1 MKKII
6 HISNKDSNIAGTIDL
21 PGSKSESNRAL
32 IIDALSR
39 NCSILDN
46 ISTSSDTKLLQN
58 ALFSKENIIDVR
70 DAGTAMRFL
79 TAYYIATNQD
89 KILTGTKRMLERP
102 IEPLVKA
109 LNKIGGNIEYMEKQG
124 FPPIKINGKLSKLN
138 KNKIQIAADV
148 SSQFIS
154 AILMIAPIL
163 PRGIELEFT
172 GKIVSS
178 PYIDMTLAIMHH
190 FGANAEYTEKGIS
203 VRKQEYQP
211 VKYNI
216 ESDWSCASY
225 WYLMAALSTDPAIF
239 LKGLKHQSFQG
250 DSIIQEWF
258 KPFGIITEF
267 SNTGAFITKTDG
279 SLSSLPEVIDFTD
292 NPDLAQTMIVLCAVK
307 RLKCKFTGLESLRI
321 KEIDRIQAMQ
331 NELKKF
337 NIHLIEEDKDVFS
350 LNGTF
355 NNSSATIET
364 YSDHRMAMAFAPLA
378 LLCPEINIIN
388 PGCVEKSYLNFW
400 DDLKTAGFNID

>member
-1 MKKII
+1 
-6 HISNKDSNIAGTIDL
+6 
-21 PGSKSESNRAL
+21 
-32 IIDALSR
+32 
-39 NCSILDN
+39 
-46 ISTSSDTKLLQN
+46 
-58 ALFSKENIIDVR
+58 
-70 DAGTAMRFL
+70 
-79 TAYYIATNQD
+79 
-89 KILTGTKRMLERP
+89 MLERP